1 MARSTLLLKPAVNRQ
16 PGFRRGGLVE
26 QDVEPPKTCST
37 SHMKNET
44 KRQKQSKST
53 PWTTPPCTAQ
63 IPIHA
68 NALKRDPL
76 GPDSLGSLETSAK
89 CTALLHTAPH
99 PTSPHPAPPSPEFV
113 QTIQTHPKTLQ
124 NLANVHP
131 NVSKFTLPNIFENIM
146 SGIIQKLEILFHL
159 HMHSR
164 KNWQA
169 VCWNDWRLMGQMGRK
184 QNKIHQRKHYQQKRN
199 KTPTPE
205 ILLSTT
211 RNKKQK
217 TSHNDNIRHTNT
229 NITII
234 E

>member
-1 MARSTLLLKPAVNRQ
+1 MKPAVNRQ
-16 PGFRRGGLVE
+16 PGFRREGLVE
-26 QDVEPPKTCST
+26 QDVEPPN
-37 SHMKNET
+37 MKNET

-76 GPDSLGSLETSAK
+76 GPDCLGSLETSAK
-89 CTALLHTAPH
+89 CTALLRTAPH

-164 KNWQA
+164 KNW
-169 VCWNDWRLMGQMGRK
+169 
-184 QNKIHQRKHYQQKRN
+184 
-199 KTPTPE
+199 
-205 ILLSTT
+205 
-211 RNKKQK
+211 
-217 TSHNDNIRHTNT
+217 
-229 NITII
+229 
-234 E
+234 